1 MNNNKTIEHKG
12 IVKKISEKSIIV
24 SIISNTSCAS
34 CQVKGSCN
42 ISEIEEKEIEV
53 ISFDKPYKIGDHVEV
68 FFKESLGFRAV
79 FLGYILPFLIIFTI
93 LIIGDVLGLD
103 EVISGLLSLASLIP
117 YYFVIYLAKNKLKK
131 TFSFSIRKNN
141 TNFALNNAE
150 LNFK

>member
-12 IVKKISEKSIIV
+12 IVKEISDKSIIV
-24 SIISNTSCAS
+24 SIISNTGCLS

-53 ISFDKPYKIGDHVEV
+53 ISFDKPYKIGEHVEV

-93 LIIGDVLGLD
+93 LIIGDVSDLD
-103 EVISGLLSLASLIP
+103 EVTSGLLSLASLIP
-117 YYFVIYLAKNKLKK
+117 YYFIIYLIKNKLKK
-131 TFSFSIRKNN
+131 TFSFSIRKTQ
-141 TNFALNNAE
+141 TNFSLNDAE